1 MAKATEAAEDHVDRF
16 LAEVAERLPTLDLQV
31 EGIVDRV
38 MGIQRRL
45 RRMLD
50 ETLEEHGLS
59 YGEWS
64 VLSSLTWSPTGRRTA
79 GDLAAKVELSSAAMT
94 NRLDR
99 LESAG
104 LIRRVPDPND
114 RRAVQVELT
123 KDGKAL
129 YARAVE
135 AQAAKEAIVAAALD
149 PRQQEQL
156 NDLLRRLMLEFEARE
171 GKKRE
176 ARS

>member
-1 MAKATEAAEDHVDRF
+1 MAKAVQAEDHVDRF
-16 LAEVAERLPTLDLQV
+16 LSEVAERLPALDLQV

-64 VLSSLTWSPTGRRTA
+64 VLSSLTWAPENRRTA
-79 GDLAAKVELSSAAMT
+79 GELALKVELSSAAMT

-99 LESAG
+99 LEGAG

-123 KDGKAL
+123 EPGHAL

-135 AQAAKEAIVAAALD
+135 TQAAKESIIAAALD
-149 PRQQEQL
+149 SKQQEQL
-156 NDLLRRLMLEFEARE
+156 NDLLRRLMLEFESRE
-171 GKKRE
+171 PKKR
-176 ARS
+176 

>member
-1 MAKATEAAEDHVDRF
+1 MAKAVQAEDHVDRF
-16 LAEVAERLPTLDLQV
+16 LSEVAERLPALDLQV

-64 VLSSLTWSPTGRRTA
+64 VLSSLTWAPENRRTA
-79 GDLAAKVELSSAAMT
+79 GELASKVELSSAAMT

-99 LESAG
+99 LEGAG

-123 KDGKAL
+123 DEGHAL

-135 AQAAKEAIVAAALD
+135 TQAAKESIIAAALD
-149 PRQQEQL
+149 SKQQEQL
-156 NDLLRRLMLEFEARE
+156 NDLLRRLMLEFESRE
-171 GKKRE
+171 PKKR
-176 ARS
+176 

>member
-1 MAKATEAAEDHVDRF
+1 
-16 LAEVAERLPTLDLQV
+16 
-31 EGIVDRV
+31 
-38 MGIQRRL
+38 
-45 RRMLD
+45 MLD

-64 VLSSLTWSPTGRRTA
+64 VLSSLTWAPENRRTA
-79 GDLAAKVELSSAAMT
+79 GELASKVELSSAAMT

-99 LESAG
+99 LEGAG

-123 KDGKAL
+123 DEGHAL

-135 AQAAKEAIVAAALD
+135 TQAAKESIIAAALD
-149 PRQQEQL
+149 SKQQEQL
-156 NDLLRRLMLEFEARE
+156 NDLLRRLMLEFESRE
-171 GKKRE
+171 PKKR
-176 ARS
+176 

>member
-1 MAKATEAAEDHVDRF
+1 MAKATEAVEDHIDRF
-16 LAEVAERLPTLDLQV
+16 LAEVAEQLPSLDLRV

-64 VLSSLTWSPTGRRTA
+64 VLSSLLWAPNNRRTA
-79 GDLAAKVELSSAAMT
+79 GELAAKVELSSAAMT

-99 LESAG
+99 LETAG
-104 LIRRVPDPND
+104 LIKRVPDPND

-123 KDGKAL
+123 RKGRAL

-135 AQAAKEAIVAAALD
+135 TQAAKESIIAAALD
-149 PRQQEQL
+149 PSQQEQL
-156 NDLLRRLMLEFEARE
+156 NDLLRLLMLEFEARE
-171 GKKRE
+171 PKKR
-176 ARS
+176 

>member
-1 MAKATEAAEDHVDRF
+1 MAKAVQAEDHVDRF
-16 LAEVAERLPTLDLQV
+16 LSEVAERLPTLDLRV

-45 RRMLD
+45 RRLLD

-64 VLSSLTWSPTGRRTA
+64 VLSSLTWAPDNRRTA
-79 GDLAAKVELSSAAMT
+79 GELATKVELSSAAMT

-99 LESAG
+99 LEGAG
-104 LIRRVPDPND
+104 LIRRLPDPND

-123 KDGKAL
+123 DEGHAV

-135 AQAAKEAIVAAALD
+135 TQAAKESIIAAALD
-149 PRQQEQL
+149 SKQQEQL
-156 NDLLRRLMLEFEARE
+156 NDLLRRLMLEFESRE
-171 GKKRE
+171 PKKR
-176 ARS
+176 

>member
-1 MAKATEAAEDHVDRF
+1 MAKTTTGDHVDRL
-16 LAEVAERLPTLDLQV
+16 LAEVGERLPTLDLRV

-64 VLSSLTWSPTGRRTA
+64 VLSTLHWAPDNRRTA
-79 GDLAAKVELSSAAMT
+79 GELSAKVELSSAAMT

-123 KDGKAL
+123 KEGHAL
-129 YARAVE
+129 YAQAVE
-135 AQAAKEAIVAAALD
+135 TQAAKESIVAAALD
-149 PRQQEQL
+149 AKQQDQL

-171 GKKRE
+171 PKKR
-176 ARS
+176 

>member
-1 MAKATEAAEDHVDRF
+1 MAKAVQAGDHVDRF
-16 LAEVAERLPTLDLQV
+16 LSEVAERLPALDLQV

-64 VLSSLTWSPTGRRTA
+64 VLSSLTWAPENRRTA
-79 GDLAAKVELSSAAMT
+79 GELASKVELSSAAMT

-99 LESAG
+99 LEGAG
-104 LIRRVPDPND
+104 LIRRLPDPND

-123 KDGKAL
+123 DEGHAL

-135 AQAAKEAIVAAALD
+135 TQAAKESIIAAALD
-149 PRQQEQL
+149 SKQQEQL
-156 NDLLRRLMLEFEARE
+156 NDLLRRLMLEFESRE
-171 GKKRE
+171 PKKR
-176 ARS
+176 

>member
-1 MAKATEAAEDHVDRF
+1 MAKAVPAEDHVDRF
-16 LAEVAERLPTLDLQV
+16 LSEVAERLPALDLRI

-64 VLSSLTWSPTGRRTA
+64 VLSSLTWAPDNRRTA
-79 GDLAAKVELSSAAMT
+79 GELASKVELSSAAMT

-99 LESAG
+99 LEGAG
-104 LIRRVPDPND
+104 LIRRLPDPTD

-123 KDGKAL
+123 AEGHAVYD
-129 YARAVE
+129 RAVE
-135 AQAAKEAIVAAALD
+135 TQAAKESIIAAALD
-149 PRQQEQL
+149 TKQQEQL
-156 NDLLRRLMLEFEARE
+156 NDLLRRLMVEFESRE
-171 GKKRE
+171 PKKR
-176 ARS
+176 

>member
-1 MAKATEAAEDHVDRF
+1 MAKAVQAEDHVDRF
-16 LAEVAERLPTLDLQV
+16 LSEVAERLPTLDLRI

-64 VLSSLTWSPTGRRTA
+64 VLSSLTWAPDNRRTA
-79 GDLAAKVELSSAAMT
+79 GELASKVELSSAAMT

-99 LESAG
+99 LEGVG

-123 KDGKAL
+123 GEGRAV

-135 AQAAKEAIVAAALD
+135 TQAAKESIVAAALD
-149 PRQQEQL
+149 EKQQEQL
-156 NDLLRRLMLEFEARE
+156 NNLLRRLMLEFESRE
-171 GKKRE
+171 PKKR
-176 ARS
+176 

>member
-1 MAKATEAAEDHVDRF
+1 MAKTTADDHVDRF
-16 LAEVAERLPTLDLQV
+16 LAEVGERLPTLDLRV

-64 VLSSLTWSPTGRRTA
+64 VLSTLHWAPDNRRTA
-79 GDLAAKVELSSAAMT
+79 GELATKVELSSAAMT

-99 LESAG
+99 LENAE
-104 LIRRVPDPND
+104 LIRRIPDPND

-123 KDGKAL
+123 KQGHAL

-135 AQAAKEAIVAAALD
+135 TQAAKESIVAAALD
-149 PRQQEQL
+149 AKQQDQL

-171 GKKRE
+171 AKKR
-176 ARS
+176 

>member
-1 MAKATEAAEDHVDRF
+1 MAKAVQAEDHVDRF
-16 LAEVAERLPTLDLQV
+16 LSEVAERLPALDLQV
-31 EGIVDRV
+31 EGIVDRI

-64 VLSSLTWSPTGRRTA
+64 VLSSLTWAPENRRTA
-79 GDLAAKVELSSAAMT
+79 GELASKVELSSAAMT

-99 LESAG
+99 LEGAG
-104 LIRRVPDPND
+104 LIRRLPDPND

-123 KDGKAL
+123 DEGHAL

-135 AQAAKEAIVAAALD
+135 TQAAKESIIAAALD
-149 PRQQEQL
+149 SKQQEQL
-156 NDLLRRLMLEFEARE
+156 NDLLRRLMLEFESRE
-171 GKKRE
+171 PKKR
-176 ARS
+176 

>member
-1 MAKATEAAEDHVDRF
+1 MAKAVPAEDHVDRF
-16 LAEVAERLPTLDLQV
+16 LSEVAERLPALDLRI

-64 VLSSLTWSPTGRRTA
+64 VLSSLTWAPDNRRTA
-79 GDLAAKVELSSAAMT
+79 GELASKVELSSAAMT

-99 LESAG
+99 LEGAG
-104 LIRRVPDPND
+104 LIRRLPDPTD

-123 KDGKAL
+123 AEGHAVYD
-129 YARAVE
+129 RAVE
-135 AQAAKEAIVAAALD
+135 TQAAKESIIAAALD
-149 PRQQEQL
+149 TKQQEQL
-156 NDLLRRLMLEFEARE
+156 NDLLRRLMLEFETRE
-171 GKKRE
+171 PKKR
-176 ARS
+176 

>member
-1 MAKATEAAEDHVDRF
+1 MARAEQAEDHVDRF
-16 LAEVAERLPTLDLQV
+16 LAEAGERLPTIDPRI
-31 EGIVDRV
+31 EGIVDGI
-38 MGIQRRL
+38 MGTQRRL

-64 VLSSLTWSPTGRRTA
+64 VLSSLTWAPDNRRTA
-79 GDLAAKVELSSAAMT
+79 GELASKVELSSAAMT

-99 LESAG
+99 LESAD
-104 LIRRVPDPND
+104 LIRRLPDPND

-123 KDGKAL
+123 DEGHAM

-135 AQAAKEAIVAAALD
+135 AQAAKESIVAAALD
-149 PRQQEQL
+149 SKQQEQL
-156 NDLLRRLMLEFEARE
+156 NDLLRRLMVEFETRE
-171 GKKRE
+171 PKKR
-176 ARS
+176 

>member
-1 MAKATEAAEDHVDRF
+1 MAKAVHAEDHVDRF
-16 LAEVAERLPTLDLQV
+16 LSEVAERLPALDLQV

-64 VLSSLTWSPTGRRTA
+64 VLSSLTWAPENRRTA
-79 GDLAAKVELSSAAMT
+79 GELASKVELSSAAMT

-99 LESAG
+99 LEGAG

-123 KDGKAL
+123 DEGHAL

-135 AQAAKEAIVAAALD
+135 TQAAKESIIAAALD
-149 PRQQEQL
+149 SKQQEQL
-156 NDLLRRLMLEFEARE
+156 NDLLRRLMLEFESRE
-171 GKKRE
+171 PKKR
-176 ARS
+176 

>member
-1 MAKATEAAEDHVDRF
+1 MTKTSTEDHVDRF
-16 LAEVAERLPTLDLQV
+16 LAEVGERLPTLDLRV

-64 VLSSLTWSPTGRRTA
+64 VLSTLHWAPENRRTA
-79 GDLAAKVELSSAAMT
+79 GELATKVELSSAAMT

-99 LESAG
+99 LESAE
-104 LIRRVPDPND
+104 LIRRLPDPND

-123 KDGKAL
+123 KQGHAL

-135 AQAAKEAIVAAALD
+135 TQAAKESIVAAALD
-149 PRQQEQL
+149 AKQQDQL

-171 GKKRE
+171 AKKR
-176 ARS
+176 

>member
-1 MAKATEAAEDHVDRF
+1 MAEPAQAEDHVDRF
-16 LAEVAERLPTLDLQV
+16 LAEVGERLPTIDLRI
-31 EGIVDRV
+31 EGIVDRI

-64 VLSSLTWSPTGRRTA
+64 VLSSLTWAPDNRRTA
-79 GDLAAKVELSSAAMT
+79 GELASKVELSSAAMT

-99 LESAG
+99 LESAD
-104 LIRRVPDPND
+104 LIRRLPDPND

-123 KDGKAL
+123 DEGHAV

-135 AQAAKEAIVAAALD
+135 AQAAKESIVAAALD
-149 PRQQEQL
+149 SKQQEQL
-156 NDLLRRLMLEFEARE
+156 NDLLRRLMVEFETRE
-171 GKKRE
+171 PKKR
-176 ARS
+176 

>member
-1 MAKATEAAEDHVDRF
+1 MAKTVKAEDHVDRF
-16 LAEVAERLPTLDLQV
+16 LAEVAQRLPTIDLEV
-31 EGIVDRV
+31 EGIVDRI

-50 ETLEEHGLS
+50 ETLEEHELS

-64 VLSSLTWSPTGRRTA
+64 VLSSLIWSPNNRRTA
-79 GDLAAKVELSSAAMT
+79 GELATKVELSSAAMT

-99 LESAG
+99 LETAA
-104 LIRRVPDPND
+104 LIKRVPDPND

-123 KDGKAL
+123 RKGRAL

-135 AQAAKEAIVAAALD
+135 AQAAKESIVAAALD
-149 PRQQEQL
+149 ARQQEQL
-156 NDLLRRLMLEFEARE
+156 
-171 GKKRE
+171 
-176 ARS
+176 

>member
-1 MAKATEAAEDHVDRF
+1 MAKTVQAEDHIDRF
-16 LAEVAERLPTLDLQV
+16 LAEVAEQLPTLDLRV

-50 ETLEEHGLS
+50 ETLEEHELS

-64 VLSSLTWSPTGRRTA
+64 VLSSLHWAPDNRRTA
-79 GDLAAKVELSSAAMT
+79 GELATKVELSSAAMT

-99 LESAG
+99 LEGAG
-104 LIRRVPDPND
+104 LIKRVPDPSD

-123 KDGKAL
+123 KKGSAL

-135 AQAAKEAIVAAALD
+135 AQAAKESIVAAALD
-149 PRQQEQL
+149 ARQQEQL
-156 NDLLRRLMLEFEARE
+156 NDLLRLLMVEFEARE

-176 ARS
+176 